1 LNYTATYAEALTNNR
16 TDHTYGA
23 TLTIPD
29 GIKFIPGYTTTV
41 RISMNH
47 RGEPIYIGAE
57 FIDWENVETPD
68 QSELQKVSTFLD
80 TKDRSGV
87 TIAKDD
93 KATMEDAT
101 WLYFK
106 KDASGNKTQE
116 LLDIYGNNGSETN
129 PFAIKTAR
137 QLLSFAY
144 EVKNGRSFENQ
155 YVKLEAD
162 IFLQKSLTA
171 NDIEWPGIGDES
183 HAFNG
188 TFIGGKRIIKLLR
201 GNPFFM
207 NIGPKGHIENLE
219 LEDVIGPITGGG
231 CLTNYNSGV
240 LCGCEVLAKS
250 NTTIS
255 LGNYQY
261 TYNSTADTYAGFI
274 CAVNSGIIIANNA
287 NGNFTSTAHQTAGI
301 SGFNDGALVT
311 NVAAGSISS
320 SATTPL
326 YGGINCHDVTPE
338 SETVWVKIS
347 DGTTVTNQPSEA
359 EQSNYRETKRYSIF
373 HCLFDETINTN
384 ERTNASSYPQV
395 IGKTTTELQKA
406 DIVGKKR
413 PNEYLQDIFE
423 NNGIPRDTNPTT
435 WISSASQDKLNKII
449 SDINALHAEKNCLNT
464 AILAWSISDWPK
476 VIKDHFDNT
485 TIQKIRWGFVS
496 ERYFTAHT
504 AQYPRVH

>member
-87 TIAKDD
+87 TIASDE

-101 WLYFK
+101 WLYYK
-106 KDASGNKTQE
+106 KDANGQKNQE

-171 NDIEWPGIGDES
+171 NDIDWPGIGDES

-188 TFIGGKRIIKLLR
+188 TFLGGKRIIKLLK

-219 LEDVIGPITGGG
+219 LEDVIGLITGGG
-231 CLTNYNSGV
+231 CLTNYNEGV

-255 LGNYQY
+255 MTNYA
-261 TYNSTADTYAGFI
+261 YNSDTYAGFI
-274 CAVNSGIIIANNA
+274 CAVNKGIIIANNA

-301 SGFNDGALVT
+301 SGYNAGALVT

-320 SATTPL
+320 SAPTPL

-347 DGTTVTNQPSEA
+347 DGSTVTTKPSDETLS
-359 EQSNYRETKRYSIF
+359 QYRETKRYSIF
-373 HCLFDETINTN
+373 HCLFDKTMNTN
-384 ERTNASSYPQV
+384 PRTNAEDYPQV

-406 DIVGKKR
+406 DIVGEKR
-413 PNEYLQDIFE
+413 PNEYLQDIFAS
-423 NNGIPRDTNPTT
+423 NGIPRDTDPTT
-435 WISSASQDKLNKII
+435 WISSASQETLNKII
-449 SDINALHAEKNCLNT
+449 SDINDLHAKKNCLNT
-464 AILAWSISDWPK
+464 AILAWSISDWPE
-476 VIKDHFDNT
+476 VIKGHFDNNNT
-485 TIQKIRWGFVS
+485 TIQKMRWGFVS